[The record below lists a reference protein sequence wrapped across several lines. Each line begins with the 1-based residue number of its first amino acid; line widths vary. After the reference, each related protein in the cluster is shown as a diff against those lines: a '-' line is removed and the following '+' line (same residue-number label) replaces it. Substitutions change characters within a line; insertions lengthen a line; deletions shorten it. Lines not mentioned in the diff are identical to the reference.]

1 MALSNHQPS
10 PFRCRCSG
18 STLLNLNDIIH
29 RCKMKG
35 RRLGAPEAQLDTPVV
50 LLVQSKSASI
60 VTLPLPVETESAEM
74 HSWLQL
80 ITCANRS

>member
-1 MALSNHQPS
+1 MIS
-10 PFRCRCSG
+10 F
-18 STLLNLNDIIH
+18 IVV
-29 RCKMKG
+29 KG
-35 RRLGAPEAQLDTPVV
+35 KAADWAPEARLDAPVV
-50 LLVQSKSASI
+50 QLVQSQSASI

>member
-1 MALSNHQPS
+1 MISS
-10 PFRCRCSG
+10 
-18 STLLNLNDIIH
+18 IILEG
-29 RCKMKG
+29 KTADW
-35 RRLGAPEAQLDTPVV
+35 APEAQLDAPVV

-74 HSWLQL
+74 HSSLQL